1 MPDYQE
7 MYPVLCRAVDEVID
21 PLEEIPLA
29 VPSAAILRRVLPE
42 AEEVYLQNALL
53 PECAPGSRVIRL
65 RREEAPEENG

>member
-7 MYPVLCRAVDEVID
+7 MYPVLCGAVDKGID
-21 PLEEIPLA
+21 PPEVPPLA
-29 VPSAAILRRVLPE
+29 ASSAAILRRALPE

-53 PECAPGSRVIRL
+53 PERAQGSRVIRL